1 MKDKKPEESAM
12 MTVKEVAAMLRVST
26 VTLGNWRR
34 AGKGPKAIKLG
45 YNKVVYSG
53 KAVHDWLKAK
63 EDQNFE

>member
-1 MKDKKPEESAM
+1 ML
-12 MTVKEVAAMLRVST
+12 TVKEVAAMLRVST

-45 YNKVVYSG
+45 YNKVVYSK

-63 EDQNFE
+63 EGQNFE